1 MTEEE
6 IKEFDPRLKSETRL
20 KQGWFHLKLFNSN
33 RVLADQRRGFSSLN
47 PALN

>member
-6 IKEFDPRLKSETRL
+6 IKEFDPRL

-33 RVLADQRRGFSSLN
+33 RVLADQGRGFSSLN